1 MLLTVSLVG
10 RSGLVQLIAMQGIHA
25 ILSKTMIMNEVLKKK
40 KKYSYTICKE
50 VTRHCQTNQS
60 LGRVR
65 NTTAAVEC
73 FG

>member
-40 KKYSYTICKE
+40 KKSTHILFVK
-50 VTRHCQTNQS
+50 RWQGIARQIK
-60 LGRVR
+60 
-65 NTTAAVEC
+65 A
-73 FG
+73 

>member
-40 KKYSYTICKE
+40 KKSTHILFVK
-50 VTRHCQTNQS
+50 R
-60 LGRVR
+60 
-65 NTTAAVEC
+65 
-73 FG
+73 